1 MITKETKDKP
11 MYIVLNNGKDLETD
25 LITHYLSNNSLAN
38 KNNQEKDGVVFN
50 NFWQPIA
57 DAIQNK
63 TTIYTV
69 LGGVYNNINLGTIYN
84 PNTGKYLSEELDIRI
99 INSGKSFVQN
109 QNKSTLKNTK
119 QTATLLGNPNFNANL
134 KQKTTN
140 YLYAIS
146 RDFTPYLS
154 DEFKDTLSRSVAA
167 NALPGTKTEVE
178 NIGKLM
184 RENKWETFVLLDTLA
199 TKTQLKNVN
208 NPRVLHLATHGYFVN
223 NTKLKKADGLQ
234 YLGMEKKVVA
244 DNPLLRSG
252 LLLAGAN
259 KTLQGDS
266 TPTNDN
272 GIFTAYEASFLNL
285 NQTELVVLS
294 ACETGKGDIKTG
306 EGVYGLRK
314 SFADAG
320 AKNIIISLWAVD
332 DDVTQQFM
340 TNFYTLWL
348 NELSIKDAFTQTQN
362 QIKQKYPL
370 PYYWGGFILIE
381 NN

>member
-1 MITKETKDKP
+1 MIQKQ
-11 MYIVLNNGKDLETD
+11 
-25 LITHYLSNNSLAN
+25 HYTQKGLFKL
-38 KNNQEKDGVVFN
+38 FC
-50 NFWQPIA
+50 FFIA
-57 DAIQNK
+57 
-63 TTIYTV
+63 
-69 LGGVYNNINLGTIYN
+69 LPNI
-84 PNTGKYLSEELDIRI
+84 
-99 INSGKSFVQN
+99 
-109 QNKSTLKNTK
+109 LKNTK

-134 KQKTTN
+134 KQKPTN
-140 YLYAIS
+140 YLYAVS

-154 DEFKDTLSRSVAA
+154 DDFKDTLSRSVAA